1 MLRRP
6 VLMAIAAASSPVR
19 AAPLLRIGA
28 SAALSGPAAALGRQ
42 YHLGSQAAL
51 QEANEQGGIQG
62 RALVLDL
69 LDDGY
74 EPDRAVRNTEA
85 LVADERVLAL
95 LGYVGTPTSM
105 AALPLVKRH
114 QLAFVGPYTGAD
126 ALWERSVPQVFMV
139 RASYRDE
146 ARALAQAMREDG
158 VRRVQVFYQ
167 ADLYGRAGLEA
178 LRDAVAGAADIAL
191 GATATVK
198 RNTVEVAEA
207 VRELTPDAQGI
218 YMVSTY
224 QSCAAFVVQARE
236 AGYRGRFYSLS
247 FAGREPL
254 RAALGGQLQ
263 GLVFAQV
270 VPDPDD
276 PQLPVVAHY
285 QRALRAL
292 GSSSFDSISL
302 EGYLAAR
309 VLLEA
314 LRRAARPLNRA
325 RVLQALA
332 ALGRLDLGGY
342 RVQYGASERR
352 GSRLVRIVRG

>member
-1 MLRRP
+1 MQRRQ
-6 VLMAIAAASSPVR
+6 LLTALAAVSGTAQ

-28 SAALSGPAAALGRQ
+28 SAALTGPAAALGRQ

-51 QEANEQGGIQG
+51 QVANEQGGIQG
-62 RALVLDL
+62 QPLVLDL

-74 EPDRAVRNTEA
+74 EPDRAVANTEA
-85 LVADERVLAL
+85 LVGDERVLAL

-126 ALWERSVPQVFMV
+126 ALWERTNPQVFMV

-146 ARALAQAMREDG
+146 GRALAHAIRSDG
-158 VRRVQVFYQ
+158 ARRVNVVYQ

-178 LRDAVAGAADIAL
+178 LRDAAASAGISLGAA
-191 GATATVK
+191 ATVK

-207 VRELTPDAQGI
+207 VRELAPGAEAI

-224 QSCAAFVVQARE
+224 ESCAAFIEQARKS
-236 AGYRGRFYSLS
+236 GYRGRFYSLS

-254 RAALGGQLQ
+254 RGALGGSLQ
-263 GLVFAQV
+263 GVVFAQV
-270 VPDPDD
+270 VPDPEDA
-276 PQLPVVAHY
+276 QLPVVAQY
-285 QRALRAL
+285 QRALRAM
-292 GSSSFDSISL
+292 GADAFDSISL
-302 EGYLAAR
+302 EGYLATR

-314 LRRAARPLNRA
+314 LRRVSGPPTRS

-332 ALGRLDLGGY
+332 GLGRHDLGGY
-342 RVQYGASERR
+342 VVQYGASERR
-352 GSRLVRIVRG
+352 GSRLVRIVRD

>member
-1 MLRRP
+1 MKRRP
-6 VLMAIAAASSPVR
+6 VLLAIAAASGPVR
-19 AAPLLRIGA
+19 ATPMLRIGA

-51 QEANEQGGIQG
+51 QASNDQGGIQG
-62 RALVLDL
+62 QALVLDL

-74 EPDRAVRNTEA
+74 EPERAVANTEA
-85 LVADERVLAL
+85 LAADERVLAL

-105 AALPLVKRH
+105 AALPLVRRH
-114 QLAFVGPYTGAD
+114 RLAFVGPYTGAD
-126 ALWERSVPQVFMV
+126 ALWERTNPQVFMV

-146 ARALAQAMREDG
+146 ARALAQALREDG
-158 VRRVQVFYQ
+158 ARRVHVFYQ

-178 LRDAVAGAADIAL
+178 LRDAAGPAGLTL
-191 GATATVK
+191 GLTATVK
-198 RNTVEVAEA
+198 RNTVAVAA
-207 VRELTPDAQGI
+207 AARELSSGADAI

-224 QSCAAFVVQARE
+224 ESCAAFVEQARQ
-236 AGYRGRFYSLS
+236 AGFRGRFYSLS

-254 RAALGGQLQ
+254 RAALGGNLQ

-276 PQLPVVAHY
+276 AQLPVVAQY

-292 GSSSFDSISL
+292 GASSFDSISL

-309 VLLEA
+309 VLIEA
-314 LRRAARPLNRA
+314 LRRAPRPLNRA

-332 ALGRLDLGGY
+332 GLGRLDLGGY
-342 RVQYGASERR
+342 TVQYSANERR

>member
-1 MLRRP
+1 MQRRQ
-6 VLMAIAAASSPVR
+6 LLTALAAISSAAQ

-28 SAALSGPAAALGRQ
+28 SAALTGPAAALGRQ

-51 QEANEQGGIQG
+51 QAANDQGGIQG
-62 RALVLDL
+62 QPLALDL

-74 EPDRAVRNTEA
+74 EPDRAVANTEA
-85 LVADERVLAL
+85 LVGDERVLAL

-114 QLAFVGPYTGAD
+114 QLAFVGPYSGAD
-126 ALWERSVPQVFMV
+126 ALWERANPQVYMV

-146 ARALAQAMREDG
+146 ARALAHAIRADG
-158 VRRVQVFYQ
+158 ARRVNVFYQ

-178 LRDAVAGAADIAL
+178 LRDAVTAAGIAL
-191 GATATVK
+191 GAADTVK
-198 RNTVEVAEA
+198 RNTVEVSAAVNTLTANAEA
-207 VRELTPDAQGI
+207 I

-224 QSCAAFVVQARE
+224 ETCAAFVAQARK

-254 RAALGGQLQ
+254 RAALGGSLQ

-270 VPDPDD
+270 VPDPEDA
-276 PQLPVVAHY
+276 QLPVVAQY
-285 QRALRAL
+285 QRALRAM
-292 GSSSFDSISL
+292 GASAFDSISL
-302 EGYLAAR
+302 EGYLATR

-314 LRRAARPLNRA
+314 LRRVHGPMTRA
-325 RVLQALA
+325 GVLQALA
-332 ALGRLDLGGY
+332 GLGRLDLGGY
-342 RVQYGASERR
+342 TVQYGASERR
-352 GSRLVRIVRG
+352 GSRLVRIVRD